1 MTSTQRPLNIGGLSV
16 PSVEVLL
23 LALDALD
30 RDLDFSFSPEHE
42 RDRKRADRVRKQIK
56 AALDARAERSR
67 MLREV
72 EACKR
77 GDAAA

>member
-1 MTSTQRPLNIGGLSV
+1 MTNTQRPLDIGGLSV

-30 RDLDFSFSPEHE
+30 RDLDFSFSPDHE
-42 RDRKRADRVRKQIK
+42 KNRKRADRVRRQINE
-56 AALDARAERSR
+56 ALARRAERSK

-72 EACKR
+72 AACKD
-77 GDAAA
+77 GVAA